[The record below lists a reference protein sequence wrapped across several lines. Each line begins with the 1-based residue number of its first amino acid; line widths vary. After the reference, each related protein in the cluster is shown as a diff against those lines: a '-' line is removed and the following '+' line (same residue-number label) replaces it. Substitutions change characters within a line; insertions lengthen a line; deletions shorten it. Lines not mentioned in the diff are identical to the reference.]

1 MLSARPVVRSSLP
14 RAARARAAV
23 RVPRRQA
30 RFQSTTSSA
39 SSSPAA
45 AGGGSGFATG
55 IAGGVLGAALCY
67 GAFTFT
73 PTGKAVS
80 KVNKTVKE
88 AEKKY
93 QAAAEKLQEKS
104 PSADE
109 AANYIKQ
116 FLYSYAAWVPGGRAY
131 VDTAFDDWE
140 KIRENHRDEADKI
153 VNDAYKHFQE
163 VAKAGFTLEAASRAY
178 EAVADLSKKVA
189 DLTGDAAADL
199 LDNHP
204 QVKEKLGG
212 NIDTLKQ
219 MGDRYGPEAKKQ
231 VDETWKQLK
240 ELAAGG
246 FSAANLDKARKILEE
261 KVEQVRKLGDEA
273 WKRGLEEAKPLL
285 DKNPKVKELVENNA
299 DALKQGN
306 AAELFEKAKEA
317 AKSGELGGLEGYVN
331 DAVDKAKSTA
341 SSAASAAGGAGGFAG
356 LEKYF
361 KMIPNGEEILP
372 KLKNLG
378 EVADK
383 HKEEGE
389 KLLKET
395 LEELKKVLE
404 DKSNKAQEIVD
415 KAKKDAKKETK

>member
-1 MLSARPVVRSSLP
+1 MLAARPAVRTALP
-14 RAARARAAV
+14 RAARAA

-39 SSSPAA
+39 SPAA

-73 PTGKAVS
+73 PTGRAVS
-80 KVNKTVKE
+80 TVNKTVKE
-88 AEKKY
+88 AEQKY
-93 QAAAEKLQEKS
+93 QAAASKLQEKT

-109 AANYIKQ
+109 AAGYIKQ
-116 FLYSYAAWVPGGRAY
+116 LLYSYVAWVPGGRAY
-131 VDTAFDDWE
+131 VDAAFNDWE
-140 KIRENHRDEADKI
+140 KIRENHKDEADKI

-163 VAKAGFTLEAASRAY
+163 VAKAGFSLDAASRAY
-178 EAVADLSKKVA
+178 EAVADLSKKLA
-189 DLTGDAAADL
+189 DLTTDAAADL

-204 QVKEKLGG
+204 QAKEKLGG
-212 NIDTLKQ
+212 SVDQLKQ
-219 MGDRYGPEAKKQ
+219 MGDKYGPEAKKQ

-240 ELAAGG
+240 DLASGG
-246 FSAANLDKARKILEE
+246 FNAENLDKARKIIDE

-299 DALKQGN
+299 DALRQGN
-306 AAELFEKAKEA
+306 ATELFEKAKKAIE
-317 AKSGELGGLEGYVN
+317 SGDLGGLEGYVN
-331 DAVDKAKSTA
+331 DAVDKAKS
-341 SSAASAAGGAGGFAG
+341 AAGGAAGAAGFTG
-356 LEKYF
+356 LDKYF
-361 KMIPNGEEILP
+361 KMIPNGDEILP
-372 KLKNLG
+372 KLKALG

-383 HKEEGE
+383 HKDEGE

-395 LEELKKVLE
+395 LEEVKKVLE
-404 DKSNKAQEIVD
+404 EKSSKAQDIID

>member
-1 MLSARPVVRSSLP
+1 MLAARPAVRTALP
-14 RAARARAAV
+14 RAARAA

-39 SSSPAA
+39 SPAA
-45 AGGGSGFATG
+45 AGGGSGFAAG

-73 PTGKAVS
+73 PTGRAVS
-80 KVNKTVKE
+80 TVNKTVKE
-88 AEKKY
+88 AEQKY
-93 QAAAEKLQEKS
+93 QAAASKLQEKT

-109 AANYIKQ
+109 AAGYIKQ
-116 FLYSYAAWVPGGRAY
+116 LLYSYVAWVPGGRAY
-131 VDTAFDDWE
+131 VDAAFNDWE
-140 KIRENHRDEADKI
+140 KIRENHKDEADKI

-163 VAKAGFTLEAASRAY
+163 VAKAGFSMDAASRAY
-178 EAVADLSKKVA
+178 EAVADLSKKLA
-189 DLTGDAAADL
+189 DLTTDAAADL

-204 QVKEKLGG
+204 QAKEKLGG
-212 NIDTLKQ
+212 SVDQLKQ
-219 MGDRYGPEAKKQ
+219 MGDKYGPEAKKQ

-240 ELAAGG
+240 DLASGG
-246 FSAANLDKARKILEE
+246 FNAENLDKARKIIEE

-299 DALKQGN
+299 DALRQGN
-306 AAELFEKAKEA
+306 AAELFEKAKKAIE
-317 AKSGELGGLEGYVN
+317 SGDLGGLEGYVN
-331 DAVDKAKSTA
+331 DAVDKAKS
-341 SSAASAAGGAGGFAG
+341 AAGGAAGFAG
-356 LEKYF
+356 LDKYF
-361 KMIPNGEEILP
+361 KMIPNGDEILP
-372 KLKNLG
+372 KLKALG

-383 HKEEGE
+383 HKDEGE

-395 LEELKKVLE
+395 LEEVKKVLE
-404 DKSNKAQEIVD
+404 EKSSKAQDIID